1 MKKNSN
7 IDRHLGKKL
16 KQIRKKHKLTQAKLG
31 EVLGV
36 SHQQVQQ
43 YEIGDS
49 RVAASTLFEISNI
62 FNVQPNYFFEDI
74 DKQSANLNSIAS
86 DNTLCTQRYK
96 PLKILIVEDNPP
108 EEVLLREAIK
118 VDPHETVIY
127 SVSDG
132 EEAIEFIREHASDKS
147 SLKRPDI
154 IFLDLNLPKISG
166 IEVLKFIKKNE
177 FYRDIQT
184 IVFTNSINPE
194 DMDESYKLFSSSYI
208 KKSDD
213 FASLCD
219 TIGKTINYWHSVV
232 FPSMQYE

>member
-1 MKKNSN
+1 MKKNTN
-7 IDRHLGKKL
+7 VDRHVGKKL

-62 FNVQPNYFFEDI
+62 FNVKPNYFFDDI
-74 DKQSANLNSIAS
+74 EKQQANLNSIAA

-96 PLKILIVEDNPP
+96 PLKVLIVEDNPP

-118 VDPHETVIY
+118 VDHHDTVIY
-127 SVSDG
+127 SVTDG
-132 EEAIEFIREHASDKS
+132 EEAIEFIREHAGEKS

-154 IFLDLNLPKISG
+154 IFLDLNLPKKSG

-184 IVFTNSINPE
+184 IVFTNSINPD

-213 FASLCD
+213 FSSLCD
-219 TIGKTINYWHSVV
+219 TISKTINYWYSVV
-232 FPSMQYE
+232 LPSMQYE

>member
-1 MKKNSN
+1 MKKNTE
-7 IDRHLGKKL
+7 IDRHVGKKL

-49 RVAASTLFEISNI
+49 RIAASTLFEISNI
-62 FNVQPNYFFEDI
+62 FNVQPNYFFEDY
-74 DKQSANLNSIAS
+74 ANSNQKNSLAA

-108 EEVLLREAIK
+108 EEILLREAIK
-118 VDPHETVIY
+118 ENNHDTLVF
-127 SVSDG
+127 SVNDG
-132 EEAIEFIREHASDKS
+132 EEAIEFIREHASDQS
-147 SLKRPDI
+147 SSKRPDI
-154 IFLDLNLPKISG
+154 IFLDINLPKRSG
-166 IEVLKFIKKNE
+166 LEVLKFIKKNE
-177 FYRDIQT
+177 YYRDIQT
-184 IVFTNSINPE
+184 IVFTNSINPD
-194 DMDESYKLFSSSYI
+194 DMDESYKLFSSGYI

-213 FASLCD
+213 FGSLCQTVNS
-219 TIGKTINYWHSVV
+219 TIDYWHGIV